1 MTSATQRKTAA
12 PTPRSR
18 RGRVTISDVSDA
30 LGLTKSTVSRALN
43 GYADISETTR
53 LKVRRKADA
62 MGYRPLSQAQ
72 AIRTGLSRS
81 LGLIIQQSDHD
92 AHRPFLAEFL
102 AGVSDAASAEGY
114 TLTVASSASE
124 ETTLETFRAM
134 LADHKADGFILPRAR
149 LEDDRITLL
158 RQEDVPFVLFGRTR
172 DPEGCAWFDIEGEAA
187 IAGAVDRLVALG
199 HTRIAYLGGFESYT
213 YATLREQGFREA
225 MARAELTVDEDRVI
239 GNCVTRESGSAA
251 AARLLALP
259 DRPTAIVCAVDMAAL
274 GVYRAAEA
282 FGLAIGRDLS
292 VIGYDGIPEGVHADP
307 PLSTFAVDNHYSGA
321 RLAALL
327 IRRIRGDAPETLRE
341 LASARF
347 QDRGSIGPP
356 VSTDRE
362 TAPARAPQ
370 SLTS

>member
-1 MTSATQRKTAA
+1 MSATERTSKAA
-12 PTPRSR
+12 TPRSR

-43 GYADISETTR
+43 DYADISEATR

-81 LGLIIQQSDHD
+81 LGLVIQQSDHD

-149 LEDDRITLL
+149 LDDARIRLL
-158 RQEDVPFVLFGRTR
+158 LDEDVPFVLFGRTR
-172 DPEGCAWFDIEGEAA
+172 DPHGCAWFDIEGEAA
-187 IAGAVDRLVALG
+187 IASAVERLVALG
-199 HTRIAYLGGFESYT
+199 HRRIAYLGGFETYT
-213 YATLREQGFREA
+213 YAWLRERGFRAA
-225 MARAELTVDEDRVI
+225 MQAAGLSVNEDQVI
-239 GNCVTRESGSAA
+239 GNCVTREGGSDA
-251 AARLLALP
+251 AARILALP

-274 GVYRAAEA
+274 GVYRAAEKL
-282 FGLAIGRDLS
+282 GLVIGRDLS
-292 VIGYDGIPEGVHADP
+292 VIGYDGIPEGDHTDP
-307 PLSTFAVDNHYSGA
+307 PLNTFAVDNHYSGA

-327 IRRIRGDAPETLRE
+327 IRRIRGEDPEALRE

-347 QDRGSIGPP
+347 LDRGSMGPP
-356 VSTDRE
+356 TSTDRE
-362 TAPARAPQ
+362 TAQQRAPQ